1 MAMILDAYANEKNVV
16 TCEERSFFKPCAID
30 IVVRRRLNPGAA
42 AAAGAVAV
50 AVAITAVVGVGVG
63 VGAGVEVGAQ
73 STSRSN

>member
-63 VGAGVEVGAQ
+63 AGVEVGAQ